1 MSCGFDKGVLAALYD
16 GEATPEE
23 RAEADR
29 HLAGC
34 PECARDLASMKR
46 VSGVLK
52 PLAHAPAPVSIAEGV
67 IREIGGR
74 RSAPRPWFRWGLT
87 AAASLLVAGGVF
99 IVLDR
104 SSQPEAKAPVAAAER
119 PVTKPAFTRKEDGSK
134 LLGRADD
141 EAPPAESPAAP
152 AAEMRSNLDDL

>member
-46 VSGVLK
+46 LSGVLK
-52 PLAHAPAPVSIAEGV
+52 PLAHAPAPLSIAEGV
-67 IREIGGR
+67 IRESGGR
-74 RSAPRPWFRWGLT
+74 RSALRPACRAGLT
-87 AAASLLVAGGVF
+87 AGASVLVARGGF

-104 SSQPEAKAPVAAAER
+104 
-119 PVTKPAFTRKEDGSK
+119 TF
-134 LLGRADD
+134 
-141 EAPPAESPAAP
+141 
-152 AAEMRSNLDDL
+152 